1 MSTSNYYGNDNDI
14 TLQQPSVLDL
24 SPLPKPKRP
33 LSGYNLYYRY
43 KRIKILE
50 ATSNYDNETTSTN
63 DDSKSIVIKNIIMC
77 LPGLESIPRHDT
89 MYLSKESIDE
99 LRASKIRLVMTG
111 DKLLP
116 NENTRSRLHR
126 KLHGMGFVEMGTIMR
141 QVSLIY
147 FVNVELLGVRRLMVY
162 LVYFYLCAFLNVHM
176 ICTLLQFLT
185 NPSSSFPLMN
195 LYIYFQ

>member
-1 MSTSNYYGNDNDI
+1 MSASNYQFDYDNDI
-14 TLQQPSVLDL
+14 TLQQQPSVLDL

-50 ATSNYDNETTSTN
+50 ATSHFNDDETTSNIN
-63 DDSKSIVIKNIIMC
+63 DDSKAIVIKNIIMC

-99 LRASKIRLVMTG
+99 LRAAKIRLVMTG

-126 KLHGMGFVEMGTIMR
+126 KLHGMGFVEMGRIMR
-141 QVSLIY
+141 EVSLIL
-147 FVNVELLGVRRLMVY
+147 F
-162 LVYFYLCAFLNVHM
+162 C
-176 ICTLLQFLT
+176 
-185 NPSSSFPLMN
+185 
-195 LYIYFQ
+195 

>member
-1 MSTSNYYGNDNDI
+1 MSASNYQFDNDNGI
-14 TLQQPSVLDL
+14 TLQQQPSVLNL

-50 ATSNYDNETTSTN
+50 ATSHFNDDETTSIN

-77 LPGLESIPRHDT
+77 LPGLESIPRHGT
-89 MYLSKESIDE
+89 TYLSKESIDD

-141 QVSLIY
+141 EVSWFI
-147 FVNVELLGVRRLMVY
+147 LLMLCYWGWGLAVY
-162 LVYFYLCAFLNVHM
+162 LICYFYLVH
-176 ICTLLQFLT
+176 I
-185 NPSSSFPLMN
+185 
-195 LYIYFQ
+195 

>member
-1 MSTSNYYGNDNDI
+1 MMSASNYQFDNDNGI
-14 TLQQPSVLDL
+14 TLQQQLSVLDL

-50 ATSNYDNETTSTN
+50 ATSHFNDDETTSIN
-63 DDSKSIVIKNIIMC
+63 DDSKAIVIKNIIMC

-89 MYLSKESIDE
+89 MYLPKESIDE
-99 LRASKIRLVMTG
+99 LRASKIRLVMS

-141 QVSLIY
+141 EVSCFWLCYWGWGWRYILYVLLSCAYLNEHMMHTFLYSLIPNHY
-147 FVNVELLGVRRLMVY
+147 F
-162 LVYFYLCAFLNVHM
+162 
-176 ICTLLQFLT
+176 
-185 NPSSSFPLMN
+185 P
-195 LYIYFQ
+195 

>member
-1 MSTSNYYGNDNDI
+1 MSSTSNYYKNDNGI

-50 ATSNYDNETTSTN
+50 ATSNYDNETTSIN

-141 QVSLIY
+141 QVSY
-147 FVNVELLGVRRLMVY
+147 VELLGVGGVDGISYML
-162 LVYFYLCAFLNVHM
+162 LLSLCIV
-176 ICTLLQFLT
+176 
-185 NPSSSFPLMN
+185 
-195 LYIYFQ
+195 

>member
-1 MSTSNYYGNDNDI
+1 MSASNYQFNNDNGI
-14 TLQQPSVLDL
+14 ALQQQPSVLDL
-24 SPLPKPKRP
+24 PLPKPKRP

-50 ATSNYDNETTSTN
+50 ATSNFNDDTTSNN

-89 MYLSKESIDE
+89 MYLPKESIDE

-141 QVSLIY
+141 EVSWFILLMLCYWGWGWRYILYATFILCIFKCAHDAHFLYSLIPNHY
-147 FVNVELLGVRRLMVY
+147 FPN
-162 LVYFYLCAFLNVHM
+162 
-176 ICTLLQFLT
+176 
-185 NPSSSFPLMN
+185 
-195 LYIYFQ
+195 

>member
-1 MSTSNYYGNDNDI
+1 MSMSTSNYQFDNDNDFSLQ
-14 TLQQPSVLDL
+14 LQQQSL

-50 ATSNYDNETTSTN
+50 ATSHFNDDETTSNN

-141 QVSLIY
+141 EVSWCI
-147 FVNVELLGVRRLMVY
+147 LLMLCYWGWGWRYILY
-162 LVYFYLCAFLNVHM
+162 SYFYLAH
-176 ICTLLQFLT
+176 I
-185 NPSSSFPLMN
+185 
-195 LYIYFQ
+195 